1 MVQYERFL
9 ISMTIHLFSR
19 TIATL
24 LIVSIALP
32 HSALAAQS
40 DVVNAVNQ
48 IRLSD
53 PNVPVGTP
61 NPRGLV
67 GNIIDN
73 MNGVS
78 ARYSN
83 TTGSN
88 NTVNGAQSLLSST
101 IGINN
106 TVNGSHALQSN
117 ITGSNKTA
125 NGVNAKANL
134 NSANTALL
142 SRLDAIEVRLNK

>member
-1 MVQYERFL
+1 MVQYERLF
-9 ISMTIHLFSR
+9 ISMTIRLFSR
-19 TIATL
+19 AIATL

-73 MNGVS
+73 MFYPAGLKEGKIRPEYLDIGNV
-78 ARYSN
+78 
-83 TTGSN
+83 TG
-88 NTVNGAQSLLSST
+88 TLAD
-101 IGINN
+101 
-106 TVNGSHALQSN
+106 
-117 ITGSNKTA
+117 
-125 NGVNAKANL
+125 L
-134 NSANTALL
+134 NSAGSTGYIPKYTATGVTIGN
-142 SRLDAIEVRLNK
+142 SAIFDNAGNIGIGTSTPTVKLEII